1 MVDRDVVFAKIS
13 SIQRCLKRINDIT
26 QGNPASL
33 ENLDVEEIVTLNL
46 QRAIQG
52 TIDIAAHV
60 VADEGF
66 GVPQELRENF
76 DLLSKNN
83 VITDELTKQLRKI
96 IGFRNIA
103 VHEYDTINVEILKS
117 IVRYNLKEIEE
128 FYVSILRYYNLSEDV

>member
-83 VITDELTKQLRKI
+83 VITDELTKQLRKM